1 LKETTVTELLRRV
14 VEQIE
19 QLPDE
24 QQDAIAEAI
33 LRELEE
39 REWDELVA
47 KPSSQ
52 RFLEHLVAE
61 AQREDAAGLTQES
74 TDRW

>member
-52 RFLEHLVAE
+52 RFLEHLVA
-61 AQREDAAGLTQES
+61 DAAGLTQES